1 MKKQSNITVNFKKL
15 SKKTVIPTY
24 AYPTSAGMDLIAT
37 SKVETD
43 RYIEYGLGF
52 ATAIP
57 EGWAGFIFPNSRI
70 SKYDL
75 ILANSVPIID
85 AEYRGEWKLRFKKS
99 LWSSFKFNIAK
110 MANFFGLKDFD
121 ISWEADCKSFNVGDV
136 VGQLVLFPITKIDIV
151 EVDDLDDTAR
161 GDGGFGST
169 AENAPVEEV
178 KTVEEPKKKSR
189 KRKKKE

>member
-1 MKKQSNITVNFKKL
+1 MKKQNSITVNFKKL
-15 SKKTVIPTY
+15 SKKTVVPTY

-37 SKVETD
+37 SKTETD

-57 EGWAGFIFPNSRI
+57 DGWAGFIFPNSRI

-75 ILANSVPIID
+75 VLANSVPIID

-99 LWSSFKFNIAK
+99 LWSTLKFNIAK
-110 MANFFGLKDFD
+110 LSNFFGLKDFD
-121 ISWEADCKSFNVGDV
+121 ISWEAECKSFNVGDV
-136 VGQLVLFPITKIDIV
+136 VGQLVLFPINKIDIV
-151 EVDDLDDTAR
+151 EVEDLDDTAR

-169 AENAPVEEV
+169 AEKATVEEV
-178 KTVEEPKKKSR
+178 KAVEEPKKKSR
-189 KRKKKE
+189 KRKNNK